1 MATFRHTGTIHT
13 FADKMVGNMVAR
25 GYDRDFA
32 ERCFKQIEGFGTYGF
47 PESHAA
53 SFAQLVYVSAWIK
66 RHHPAAFGCALLNSQ
81 PMGFYAPAEIVR
93 DAREHDVEVR
103 AIDVSFSQWDNT
115 LEARDDGALA
125 IRLGF
130 RQMDGFRKEWAEAL
144 IAARARGFAEIA
156 DLARPLPKRA
166 LMALAEADCFRSLG
180 RDRREAL
187 WAVRRLADD
196 TPLPLFAAREM
207 EELPPET
214 IAPLPAMP
222 PGEHVLA
229 DYRTLRLSLKGYP
242 MQFLREMFQSER
254 VLSCAEIADA
264 KDGAAASC
272 AGVVLVRQMPGAK
285 GVVFITLSDETGIA
299 NVVVW
304 PKIME
309 RFRKEVMGSRLLL
322 VKGRVQ
328 KSPEGVVHL
337 VAETLSDRT
346 QELDVLSEDKVRP
359 PLSRADAV
367 AHPQGPER
375 PTGGRHPRAVRI
387 LPKSRDFH

>member
-1 MATFRHTGTIHT
+1 M
-13 FADKMVGNMVAR
+13 
-25 GYDRDFA
+25 
-32 ERCFKQIEGFGTYGF
+32 
-47 PESHAA
+47 
-53 SFAQLVYVSAWIK
+53 
-66 RHHPAAFGCALLNSQ
+66 
-81 PMGFYAPAEIVR
+81 
-93 DAREHDVEVR
+93 
-103 AIDVSFSQWDNT
+103 
-115 LEARDDGALA
+115 
-125 IRLGF
+125 
-130 RQMDGFRKEWAEAL
+130 
-144 IAARARGFAEIA
+144 
-156 DLARPLPKRA
+156 PL
-166 LMALAEADCFRSLG
+166 
-180 RDRREAL
+180 
-187 WAVRRLADD
+187 
-196 TPLPLFAAREM
+196 
-207 EELPPET
+207 
-214 IAPLPAMP
+214 
-222 PGEHVLA
+222 GEHVLA

-242 MQFLREMFQSER
+242 MQFLREVFQGER
-254 VLSCAEIADA
+254 VLSCAEIGDA

-328 KSPEGVVHL
+328 KSPDGVVHL

-346 QELDVLSEDKVRP
+346 QDLDVLSEDKVRP

-375 PTGGRHPRAVRI
+375 LTGGRHPRDVRI